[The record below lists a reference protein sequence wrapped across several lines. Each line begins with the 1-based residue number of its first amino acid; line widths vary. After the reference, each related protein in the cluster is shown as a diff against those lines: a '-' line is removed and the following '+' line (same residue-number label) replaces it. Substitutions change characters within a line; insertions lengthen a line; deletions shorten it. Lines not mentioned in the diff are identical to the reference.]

1 MNLRS
6 KSVTASLLVAA
17 VVMAPAA
24 CSGGRQPG
32 FGGATAPTGPTP
44 PSAPSSSPAAPA
56 PTQAGAAPATAAPPP
71 VNKPAQPT
79 TPGPNVTPGGVV
91 FNYRPDSKPKQIFLA
106 GNFNDWNPSNDKF
119 LMKDDDGD
127 GTYSITVPLAPGTY
141 QYKYVIDGQW
151 TKDPYS
157 PSDAPDGFGGRNGKF
172 DVK

>member
-1 MNLRS
+1 MHLRR
-6 KSVTASLLVAA
+6 KPLIASLLA
-17 VVMAPAA
+17 VTLAVTLAA
-24 CSGGRQPG
+24 CSRGRQPG

-44 PSAPSSSPAAPA
+44 PSSPPASSEPTA
-56 PTQAGAAPATAAPPP
+56 PTEAPATPAGAPPAASKAP
-71 VNKPAQPT
+71 QPT
-79 TPGPNVTPGGVV
+79 TPGPNATPDGVV

-106 GNFNDWNPSNDKF
+106 GNFNDWKPSNDKF

-127 GTYSITVPLAPGTY
+127 GTYSITVKLVPGTY
-141 QYKYVIDGQW
+141 QYKFVIDGQW

>member
-1 MNLRS
+1 MHLRL
-6 KSVTASLLVAA
+6 KPLVASLLTVTVA
-17 VVMAPAA
+17 VTLAA
-24 CSGGRQPG
+24 CARGRQPG

-44 PSAPSSSPAAPA
+44 STPPPSPPTEAPAAP
-56 PTQAGAAPATAAPPP
+56 TGAPPAAAKAP
-71 VNKPAQPT
+71 QPT
-79 TPGPNVTPGGVV
+79 APGPNATADGVV

-106 GNFNDWNPSNDKF
+106 GSFNDWNPSNDKF

-127 GTYSITVPLAPGTY
+127 GTFSITVKLAPGTY
-141 QYKYVIDGQW
+141 QYKFVIDGQW